1 MASYTVTVKNWTEFR
16 VFVGGKLTETAFS
29 ESGAIYLALEA
40 REKGETAD
48 IWIMEV
54 GVLEL
59 PRKRFSV

>member
-1 MASYTVTVKNWTEFR
+1 MTVRSWTEHR
-16 VFVGGKLTETAFS
+16 VFVGGKLAEKAPS
-29 ESGAIYLALEA
+29 ERDALVFALEA
-40 REKGETAD
+40 RDKGEKAE